1 MIKVGLTGNIGSG
14 KSTVSRVFETLGVP
28 VYHADSEAKKFL
40 DDENVQDSLIRE
52 FGSKIFEDRI
62 INRKKLARLVFN
74 DKQALEFLNS
84 LIHPLVRKDF
94 ETWTTVNSEAPYI
107 IQEAAI
113 LFESGFYKMF
123 DKVITVVSLQ
133 ELAVARVMARDGVS
147 EKDVLLRMNNQW
159 SSEKKEEL
167 SDYVV
172 YNDGSKLIIPQV
184 LEIHRRLIELDKL
197 L

>member
-14 KSTVSRVFETLGVP
+14 KSTVARVFETLGVP
-28 VYHADSEAKKFL
+28 VYHADSEAKHFL
-40 DDENVQDSLIRE
+40 GESDVQDSLFLE
-52 FGSKIFEDRI
+52 FGQEIFNDSGVDK
-62 INRKKLARLVFN
+62 KKLAQLVFK
-74 DKQALEFLNS
+74 DKNALTFLNS
-84 LIHPLVRKDF
+84 LMHPLVRKDF
-94 ETWTTVNSEAPYI
+94 ENWTISHSGFPYL

-113 LFESGFYKMF
+113 LFESGLYKMF

-133 ELAVARVMARDGVS
+133 ELAVTRVMARDGVS

-159 SSEKKEEL
+159 SSKKKEEL
-167 SDYVV
+167 SDFVV

-184 LEIHRRLIELDKL
+184 LEIHRQLIELNKL

>member
-40 DDENVQDSLIRE
+40 DDESVQDSLIRE

-94 ETWTTVNSEAPYI
+94 ETWTTVNPEAPYI

-123 DKVITVVSLQ
+123 DKVITVASLQ
-133 ELAVARVMARDGVS
+133 ELAVARVMVRDGVS

>member
-28 VYHADSEAKKFL
+28 VFHADSEAKKFL
-40 DDENVQDSLIRE
+40 DQEDVQDSLIKE
-52 FGSKIFEDRI
+52 FGSEIFEDRV

-94 ETWTTVNSEAPYI
+94 ETWTIVNSEAPYI

-123 DKVITVVSLQ
+123 DKVITVGSLQ

-167 SDYVV
+167 SDFVV

-184 LEIHRRLIELDKL
+184 LEIHRRLIELDRL